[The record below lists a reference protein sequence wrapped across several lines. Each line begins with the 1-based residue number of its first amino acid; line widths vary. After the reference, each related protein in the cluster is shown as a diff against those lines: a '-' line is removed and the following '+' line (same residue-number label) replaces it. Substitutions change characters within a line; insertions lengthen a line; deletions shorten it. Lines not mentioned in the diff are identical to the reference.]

1 MGAFPGARDHDFV
14 CWCRTFLLERLQ
26 LMQPRLILSLG
37 AYVPR
42 FLAPLSPELRS
53 IWSNVTRLT
62 TLDERGAA
70 LVYPSTFA
78 GVQRPAAVV
87 ALTHPAYRP
96 VNVKHR
102 RYGSLEG
109 DAAERALVT
118 DALTRVGYR

>member
-1 MGAFPGARDHDFV
+1 
-14 CWCRTFLLERLQ
+14 
-26 LMQPRLILSLG
+26 MQPRLILSLG